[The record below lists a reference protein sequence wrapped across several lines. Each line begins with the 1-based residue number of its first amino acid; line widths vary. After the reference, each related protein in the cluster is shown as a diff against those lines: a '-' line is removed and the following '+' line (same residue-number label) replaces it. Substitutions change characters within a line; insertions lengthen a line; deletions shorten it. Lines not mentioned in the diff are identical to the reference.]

1 MKCLLFAALL
11 LCVTLFVNGAPPL
24 NIHIIAH
31 THDDVGWLKTVDQ
44 YFYGANNTIQRA
56 GVQYILDTVISQLQM
71 NPARRFIYV
80 EIAFFQRWWREQNEG
95 MKTIVRDLVR
105 RGQLEFINGG
115 WTMNDEACVY
125 YTDAIDQMTE
135 GHLFLLREFGVV
147 PTIGWQID
155 PFGHAAAQAT
165 QFALMGFNG
174 FFFARSDYQD
184 YELRNKTKSL
194 ESIWRSS
201 PSLGSRTDIFTHIL
215 YDSTYCEPEGFSFQ
229 DNNVQPVMS
238 DKTLEGYNL
247 DKRADA
253 LVNHAK
259 KMTLSYQS
267 NNVLI
272 TFGCDFQYQDA
283 TINFK
288 NMDLLMEYINQNSAK
303 YGAKI
308 FYSTPSTY
316 LAYVHEQSELT
327 WPLNTHDYF
336 PYRDGPYS
344 VWSGYFSSRSALKGY
359 IRTRSEVVTV
369 LNTLFTTASG
379 FVPAVLTPEN
389 FERQNRMSH
398 EQGLTTHHDAVTGTE
413 KQHVAYDYARHL
425 SRGTADADDVIN
437 DVMGKLFKRK
447 SSSAVVPQFQ
457 TCKLLNISVCDA
469 TNILASGY
477 SVPVVAY
484 NPLAWSRISN
494 FRIPVPRP
502 NVIVVDSTGKT
513 IPSQIYPNTDRR
525 GVYTLAFSLSL
536 GPLSYTSVVLQIGQ
550 NNQAVEYRGFKEG
563 GPNSIENDHLIA
575 TFNQETG
582 RLSSITN
589 RVSGQ
594 NLEIDGQILWWN
606 ASAGNNKNSTQASG
620 AYIFRPNGTHP
631 WNVSE
636 NNHAKIGVVTGPV
649 LSEVYQVF
657 SDWAY
662 AVYRLFKNSTY
673 VEAEYSIGPIP
684 IADHLGKE
692 VITSYTTNLRSNS
705 TWYSDS
711 QGLEFQTR
719 IRNYRY
725 TYKLNV
731 TEPVALN
738 YVPCDTAGYIQDVA
752 NNHRFT
758 VIHDR
763 ASACGSLNDGQL
775 DFMVHRRLL
784 YDDRRGVGE
793 ALNESMQVRTTEF
806 LLFENGPVSARQQ
819 RPLSLEMNYP
829 SHLFFATNY
838 VSANSANWF
847 RNYETEFKGIS
858 RALPKNVHLQTLRT
872 LDTGEVIMRLDHI
885 YAVGED
891 SEYSKRVSV
900 DLSGLFTGLQIV
912 DLREMQL
919 TGVENIKNV
928 RRYTWKISGEE
939 ESTKNGEKEAE
950 WYVGDKLEDLV
961 VELDP
966 MDIRTFRVRFVSVGK

>member
-1 MKCLLFAALL
+1 MKCLLFAAVL

-44 YFYGANNTIQRA
+44 YYYGANNTIQRA
-56 GVQYILDTVISQLQM
+56 GVQYILDTVVSELQK

-80 EIAFFQRWWREQNEG
+80 EIAFFKRWWNQQNEG
-95 MKTIVRDLVR
+95 MKTVVRDLVR

-115 WTMNDEACVY
+115 WTMSDEACIY
-125 YTDAIDQMTE
+125 YTDGVDQMTE

-194 ESIWRSS
+194 ESIWRPS

-215 YDSTYCEPEGFSFQ
+215 YDSTYCEPEGLSFQ
-229 DNNVQPVMS
+229 DDDVQPVMW

-247 DKRADA
+247 DKKADQ
-253 LVNHAK
+253 LVAHAK

-272 TFGCDFQYQDA
+272 TFGCDFQFQDA
-283 TINFK
+283 DINFK
-288 NMDLLMEYINQNSAK
+288 NMDRLMDYINENTAK

-316 LAYVHEQSELT
+316 LEYVHGQSEIT

-359 IRTRSEVVTV
+359 VRTRSSVVTV
-369 LNTLFTTASG
+369 LNTLLTTASG
-379 FVPAVLTPEN
+379 FVPAVLNNEN
-389 FERQNRMSH
+389 YERQNRMAH
-398 EQGLTTHHDAVTGTE
+398 AQGLLTHHDAVSGTE
-413 KQHVAYDYARHL
+413 KQHVADDYARHL
-425 SRGTADADDVIN
+425 SRGTADSDDVIN
-437 DVMGKLFKRK
+437 DVLGKLFKRK
-447 SSSAVVPQFQ
+447 SSSAAVPQFQ
-457 TCKLLNISVCDA
+457 TCKLLNISVCHA
-469 TNILASGY
+469 TNNLASGL

-484 NPLAWSRISN
+484 NPLAWNRVSN
-494 FRIPVPRP
+494 FRIPVPRRD
-502 NVIVVDSTGKT
+502 VVVVDANGKQV
-513 IPSQIYPNTDRR
+513 PSQITPNSDIR
-525 GVYTLAFSLSL
+525 GVFTITFSLSL
-536 GPLSYTSVVLQIGQ
+536 GPLSYTSVVLEVGHNQ
-550 NNQAVEYRGFKEG
+550 NFADHQAPKVGA
-563 GPNSIENDHLIA
+563 PNSIENSHLIVN
-575 TFNQETG
+575 FEQSTG
-582 RLSSITN
+582 HLSAITN

-594 NLEIDGQILWWN
+594 TLKIDGQILWWN
-606 ASAGNNKNSTQASG
+606 ASAGNNVNSSQASG

-631 WNVSE
+631 WNVSTD
-636 NNHAKIGVVTGPV
+636 NHATISIVHGPV
-649 LSEVYQVF
+649 VSEVYQFF
-657 SDWAY
+657 SNWAY
-662 AVYRLFKNSTY
+662 AVYRLFSGSNH

-692 VITSYTTNLRSNS
+692 IITSYTTNLRSNA

-738 YVPCDTAGYIQDVA
+738 YVPCDTAGYIQDHI
-752 NNHRFT
+752 NKNRFT

-763 ASACGSLNDGQL
+763 AGGCGSLNDGQI

-784 YDDRRGVGE
+784 YDDGRGVGE
-793 ALNESMQVRTTEF
+793 PLNESMQVRTSEF

-819 RPLSLEMNYP
+819 RPLSLEVNYP
-829 SHLFFATNY
+829 SALFFATNY
-838 VSANSANWF
+838 NGVNGLNWF
-847 RNYETEFKGIS
+847 RNYNTEFKGLN
-858 RALPKNVHLQTLRT
+858 RPLPPNVHLQTLRT
-872 LDTGEVIMRLDHI
+872 LDTGEVILRLDHI

-900 DLSGLFTGLQIV
+900 DLSGLFTGSQIV

-919 TGVENIKNV
+919 TAVESVKNV

-939 ESTKNGEKEAE
+939 ETKNGETDVE
-950 WYVGDKLEDLV
+950 WYVGEKLEDLV

-966 MDIRTFRVRFVSVGK
+966 MDIRTFLVRLVAVGK